1 MEKLEFWGDVVSKP
15 RKNVSLLEDLSSLE
29 LAKIGLT
36 FAVIGDI
43 IGYIAILKAEEEE
56 RLRAPENQ
64 TL

>member
-1 MEKLEFWGDVVSKP
+1 MSKP